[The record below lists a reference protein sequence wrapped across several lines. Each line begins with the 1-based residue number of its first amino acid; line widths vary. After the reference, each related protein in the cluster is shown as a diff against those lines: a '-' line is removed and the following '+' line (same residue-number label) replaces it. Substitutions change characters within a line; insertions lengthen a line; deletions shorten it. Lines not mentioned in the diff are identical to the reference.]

1 MKFELFTRF
10 KMSLVGLVFIVIMK
24 NTQAYYPSEMVSV
37 TVYYETLCPASRSLF
52 FNNKAQLI
60 FF

>member
-52 FNNKAQLI
+52 FNN
-60 FF
+60 